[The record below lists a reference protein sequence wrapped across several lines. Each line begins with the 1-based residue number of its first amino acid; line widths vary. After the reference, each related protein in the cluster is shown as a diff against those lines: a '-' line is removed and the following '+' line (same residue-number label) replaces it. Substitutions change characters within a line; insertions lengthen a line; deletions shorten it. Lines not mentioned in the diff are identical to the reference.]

1 MQLVSS
7 TLDITGVRSSLRSVG
22 NSRSS
27 IIPADNWGAAALKM
41 SNLQSHLRLQ
51 QQQQQQQHLK
61 VPLFEILIYAQV
73 S

>member
-1 MQLVSS
+1 
-7 TLDITGVRSSLRSVG
+7 
-22 NSRSS
+22 
-27 IIPADNWGAAALKM
+27 M